1 MGTLRNIRNIL
12 RCSSKPQHSVKM
24 WIFFDRPQ
32 TKGFIGSDWL
42 KVCREARNLIKKLL
56 IFLLHGWKLD
66 SERHMQSCNTMPWDS
81 EGTALFTGL
90 DRFINCDIYIFILLI
105 VIKNKSCVN
114 VTSFWINNSSC
125 HESDPEDPTY
135 GRLWPRKGKSVIDA
149 SRYAAYCANNMEV
162 YPLTHLYTYGC
173 NLDRSPN

>member
-1 MGTLRNIRNIL
+1 MSRVISALIYFLIGHKQKDLLGQIDSKSVERPGIL
-12 RCSSKPQHSVKM
+12 LNKYWFSFCMDESLTQSVICKAA
-24 WIFFDRPQ
+24 IQ
-32 TKGFIGSDWL
+32 
-42 KVCREARNLIKKLL
+42 CRETLKELHCSRDWTDLL
-56 IFLLHGWKLD
+56 IV
-66 SERHMQSCNTMPWDS
+66 
-81 EGTALFTGL
+81 
-90 DRFINCDIYIFILLI
+90 IYIFILLI

-162 YPLTHLYTYGC
+162 YPLTHLYMYGC